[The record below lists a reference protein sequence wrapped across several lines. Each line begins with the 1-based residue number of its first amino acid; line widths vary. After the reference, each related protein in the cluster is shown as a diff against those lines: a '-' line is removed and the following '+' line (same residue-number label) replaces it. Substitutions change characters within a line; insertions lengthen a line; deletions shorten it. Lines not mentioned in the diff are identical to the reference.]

1 MMKEK
6 ASEIEVLKEMIK
18 STNTQLKAREKDQ
31 IRLKSKVV
39 HLEGKSLAA
48 RQLQS
53 PLTGSLHSGVLQH
66 V

>member
-1 MMKEK
+1 MKEK
-6 ASEIEVLKEMIK
+6 TSEIEVLKEMIK

-39 HLEGKSLAA
+39 HLEGKSLAS
-48 RQLQS
+48 RQRQN
-53 PLTGSLHSGVLQH
+53 PLTGSLHSGVLQN